1 MLNNQLQFT
10 EFDFIFN
17 CWCFMILNENK
28 AMLKIILERLKIWK
42 NETEFVCL

>member
-1 MLNNQLQFT
+1 MMNGMLNNQLQFT

-28 AMLKIILERLKIWK
+28 AMLNAENYFGKIK
-42 NETEFVCL
+42 NMKK